1 MSLNT
6 SPNMNATPPAQTVNF
21 VARKAPAARALPAG
35 FESLAPFVETWAL
48 ETETQ
53 RNAQR
58 HAVGM
63 EAILAFRDAILP
75 QVDDVVAYLNGYAL
89 ATLDEH
95 PEAMTLMYLLLS
107 LAEIAPAIEFYNQP
121 AVIDGYESARFRADE
136 SFVMRPLP

>member
-1 MSLNT
+1 MST
-6 SPNMNATPPAQTVNF
+6 AMHTRPINF
-21 VARKAPAARALPAG
+21 IGKKAPVARSLPAG

-48 ETETQ
+48 ETETA

-75 QVDDVVAYLNGYAL
+75 QVDDVVAHLNRHAL

-95 PEAMTLMYLLLS
+95 ADAMTLMYLLLS

>member
-1 MSLNT
+1 M
-6 SPNMNATPPAQTVNF
+6 QTQPVSF
-21 VARKAPAARALPAG
+21 ISKKAPAARSLPAG
-35 FESLAPFVETWAL
+35 FESLAPFVDTWAL
-48 ETETQ
+48 ETETA

-63 EAILAFRDAILP
+63 DAILAFRDAILP
-75 QVDDVVAYLNGYAL
+75 QVDDVVAYLNRYAL

-121 AVIDGYESARFRADE
+121 AVIDGYESSRFRADE

>member
-1 MSLNT
+1 MST
-6 SPNMNATPPAQTVNF
+6 AISTQPITFVGKKAP
-21 VARKAPAARALPAG
+21 VARTLPAG
-35 FESLAPFVETWAL
+35 FESLAPFVATWAL
-48 ETETQ
+48 ETETE

-75 QVDDVVAYLNGYAL
+75 QVDDVVGYLNGYAL
-89 ATLDEH
+89 ATLDAH

-121 AVIDGYESARFRADE
+121 AVIDGYDSARFQADE

>member
-1 MSLNT
+1 MST
-6 SPNMNATPPAQTVNF
+6 AMPAQPVNF
-21 VARKAPAARALPAG
+21 ISRKASVARTLPAG
-35 FESLAPFVETWAL
+35 FESLAPFVDSWAL
-48 ETETQ
+48 GTETA

-58 HAVGM
+58 HALGM

-75 QVDDVVAYLNGYAL
+75 QVDEVVAYLNGFPL

-95 PEAMTLMYLLLS
+95 PDAMTLMYLLLS

>member
-1 MSLNT
+1 MST
-6 SPNMNATPPAQTVNF
+6 AMPTQPVNI
-21 VARKAPAARALPAG
+21 VSRKAPVARTLPAG
-35 FESLAPFVETWAL
+35 FESLAPFVDIWAL
-48 ETETQ
+48 ETETA
-53 RNAQR
+53 RNVQR

-63 EAILAFRDAILP
+63 EAILAFRDAFLP

-136 SFVMRPLP
+136 TFVMRPLP

>member
-1 MSLNT
+1 
-6 SPNMNATPPAQTVNF
+6 MNNGISTQPVTF
-21 VARKAPAARALPAG
+21 VGKKAAAPRTLPAG
-35 FESLAPFVETWAL
+35 FESLAPFVPTWAL
-48 ETETQ
+48 ATETE

-75 QVDDVVAYLNGYAL
+75 QVDDVVGYLNGHAL

-121 AVIDGYESARFRADE
+121 AVIDGYDSARFRADE

>member
-1 MSLNT
+1 MST
-6 SPNMNATPPAQTVNF
+6 AMPAQPINF
-21 VARKAPAARALPAG
+21 ISRKAPVARTLPAG
-35 FESLAPFVETWAL
+35 FESLAPFVESWAL
-48 ETETQ
+48 DTETA

-75 QVDDVVAYLNGYAL
+75 QVDDVVAYLNGFAL

-95 PEAMTLMYLLLS
+95 PDAMTLMYLLLS

>member
-1 MSLNT
+1 MST
-6 SPNMNATPPAQTVNF
+6 AMPTQPVNF
-21 VARKAPAARALPAG
+21 ISRKAPVSRTLPAG

-48 ETETQ
+48 DTETA

-75 QVDDVVAYLNGYAL
+75 RVDEVVAYLNGFPL
-89 ATLDEH
+89 ATLGEH
-95 PEAMTLMYLLLS
+95 PDAMTLMYLLLS

>member
-1 MSLNT
+1 MST
-6 SPNMNATPPAQTVNF
+6 AMPTQPVNF
-21 VARKAPAARALPAG
+21 VSRKAPVARTLPAG
-35 FESLAPFVETWAL
+35 FESLAPFVDIWAL
-48 ETETQ
+48 ETETA

-136 SFVMRPLP
+136 TFVMRPLP